1 MNVLSQKYRTSKM
14 LRRYLTCALAA
25 APLLAAPT
33 LVRAAELPLPA
44 AALPAAIPTLRVPLE
59 KGVFLP
65 LPDVK
70 RIVPDDHDVVSG
82 FFQNGRGGLRGVTAG
97 TTYVQVFGSDNKRSL
112 YAVRV
117 EPGLETAS
125 EAILEPAALAAANID
140 TPDSKTTIAST
151 AGTNEKASAEATIT
165 PVTTE
170 PVTLPSASGGKSEGS
185 IVPSV
190 AARSNLAI
198 SLRVAPAEDNP
209 LEAVFTI
216 YFANRG
222 TSLSQDAKVRFV
234 LSDAITYVT
243 NSATNGGQFDPMS
256 RSLTW
261 NVGNLAA
268 NSEAR
273 SVSFRVAP
281 VDRPQPFYAAA
292 TIEDASQVVVTSNT
306 LTYGFA
312 KSSLLTVFALPDRI
326 LAGKQGTL
334 INDVRD
340 PETLATVDRLVRLGV
355 LSPGGRG
362 QGLFMPG
369 ADTSRAEYTV
379 MTLNGLNL
387 RDLRDVTA
395 IKFVLAQKS
404 KVSLTILNSLGR
416 QVRELLKEKDLDAG
430 EHMAV
435 WNGTSPAGD
444 VQPGRYTYVCTSKD
458 AKGQSTTLRGY
469 INVMPQRP
477 LEPIGKPTFS
487 DVQTSDWYAGYLA
500 IAQSQHL
507 VKGNG
512 NNTFKPMQ
520 SINRVEATAIIVR
533 AMGLEDAALRLKN
546 IDPGFL
552 DYQNIPGWAVPYV
565 NIATQLR
572 TTDNKTLARGVPG
585 NLFMPMKNLRRDE
598 AALLVHRMIDNNRV
612 QKISISGEVASGA
625 TVTINNQTVMP
636 DSDGKF
642 ALVIEPDTTAA
653 SMAVIDKR

>member
-1 MNVLSQKYRTSKM
+1 MNSSLQEYRTAKL
-14 LRRYLTCALAA
+14 LRKHLVCALAL
-25 APLLAAPT
+25 APLLVSAN
-33 LVRAAELPLPA
+33 LQRVRAAELPLPA
-44 AALPAAIPTLRVPLE
+44 ATVPSAVPTLRVPLE
-59 KGVFLP
+59 KDVLLP
-65 LPDVK
+65 LADVK

-82 FFQNGRGGLRGVTAG
+82 YFRNGRAGLHGVTAG
-97 TTYVQVFGSDNKRSL
+97 TTFVQVFSSDNKRSL
-112 YAVRV
+112 FAVRV
-117 EPGLETAS
+117 ESGLQSNT
-125 EAILEPAALAAANID
+125 EAILEVPQPVV
-140 TPDSKTTIAST
+140 PDSKAVIAST
-151 AGTNEKASAEATIT
+151 AGVPDSAPAESAKVT
-165 PVTTE
+165 PITTE
-170 PVTLPSASGGKSEGS
+170 PVTLPSGSNSPATAGS

-198 SLRVAPAEDNP
+198 SLRVVPADDNP
-209 LEAVFTI
+209 LEALFTI

-222 TSLSQDAKVRFV
+222 SSASQDARVRFV

-261 NVGNLAA
+261 NVGTLAA
-268 NSEAR
+268 NSDAR

-281 VDRPQPFYAAA
+281 VDRPQSFYAAA

-306 LTYGFA
+306 LTYGFT
-312 KSSLLTVFALPDRI
+312 KSPLLTVFALPDRI

-334 INDVRD
+334 INDVSD
-340 PETLATVDRLVRLGV
+340 PETLATIDRLVRLGV
-355 LSPGGRG
+355 LSPDGRG
-362 QGLFMPG
+362 QGQFMPG
-369 ADTSRAEYTV
+369 ADTLRAEYTV

-404 KVSLTILNSLGR
+404 KVTLTILNSLGR
-416 QVRELLKEKDLDAG
+416 QVRELLKDKNLDSG

-444 VQPGRYTYVCTSKD
+444 VLPGRYTYVCTAKD

-477 LEPIGKPTFS
+477 LEPLGKPTFV
-487 DVQTSDWYAGYLA
+487 DIKASDWYAGYLA
-500 IAQSQHL
+500 IAQNQHL

-512 NNTFKPMQ
+512 NGTFKPLQ
-520 SINRVEATAIIVR
+520 PINRVEATAIIVR
-533 AMGLEDAALRLKN
+533 AMGLEDAALKMKS

-552 DYQNIPGWAVPYV
+552 DYQNIPDWAVPYV

-598 AALLVHRMIDNNRV
+598 AALFVHRMIDNNRV

-636 DSDGKF
+636 DTDGKF
-642 ALVIEPDTTAA
+642 SLVIEPDTSAA
-653 SMAVIDKR
+653 SMAVMDKR